1 MSKIRFSVV
10 AVPNKEKIEAGD
22 PYEFRGYVDVD
33 ETHAELLEELLGPD
47 WEDGDYE
54 RVE

>member
-1 MSKIRFSVV
+1 MSKIRLYLV

-22 PYEFRGYVDVD
+22 PYEVKGYVDVE
-33 ETHAELLEELLGPD
+33 ETNTELLGTLLGPD

-54 RVE
+54 RVG